1 MATLLD
7 SYSSCFSLLE
17 STFQLD
23 FVEGIQAN
31 RGESIIQKVGAYE
44 PI

>member
-7 SYSSCFSLLE
+7 FNCSCFFILE

-23 FVEGIQAN
+23 FVEGIQTN
-31 RGESIIQKVGAYE
+31 CGESIIQKVGVYE